1 MISKLALVIACGLGT
16 VACAPLAT
24 DVAVVSPGVGVAGGA
39 QWVAPGVQVVG
50 GWQDPVFFA
59 DNGYWYWTDNGWMT
73 WGGNGWM
80 WGQPPVV
87 LATGIRDP
95 WRYRGWNGPWRG
107 GQVGV
112 RDHRRWNGGGPI
124 VRDHRANRGGGWNR
138 PPVQSSPG
146 WNRAPV
152 QRSSGWNR
160 PPVQRSPVMSRPSG
174 GGFRGGAV
182 IRNHRR

>member
-1 MISKLALVIACGLGT
+1 MLTKLALVVACGLGT
-16 VACAPLAT
+16 VACAPFAT
-24 DVAVVSPGVGVAGGA
+24 DVAVVSPVGVAGGA

-59 DNGYWYWTDNGWMT
+59 DNGYWYWSDNGWMT

-87 LATGIRDP
+87 LSAGVRDP
-95 WRYRGWNGPWRG
+95 WRYRGWNGVGRG
-107 GQVGV
+107 GQ
-112 RDHRRWNGGGPI
+112 PI
-124 VRDHRANRGGGWNR
+124 VRDHRTWNRGAPIVRDHRTNRGGGW
-138 PPVQSSPG
+138 S
-146 WNRAPV
+146 
-152 QRSSGWNR
+152 R
-160 PPVQRSPVMSRPSG
+160 PPVQRSQGWNRPSG